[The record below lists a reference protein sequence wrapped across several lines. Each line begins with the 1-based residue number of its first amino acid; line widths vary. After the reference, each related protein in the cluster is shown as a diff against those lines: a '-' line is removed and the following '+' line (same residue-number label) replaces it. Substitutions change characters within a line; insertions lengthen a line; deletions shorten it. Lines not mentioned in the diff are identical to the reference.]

1 LLKLFEYIGLNKNSA
16 QILYDFNIFINWD
29 PNMNE
34 DIKTVKE
41 WYNSSYSGSGFNAQR
56 RYPNEEMLRFFGRNL
71 LGVPV
76 EARKDI
82 HILEVGCGSCS
93 NLWFVAKEGFDAHGV
108 DLSPESIKLGKKM
121 LGTFGVSADLKNSSM
136 TDMPYADASFD
147 IILDVFS
154 SYCLNERDFHR
165 FLFEIRR
172 VLKPGAKFFSYFP
185 SKESDAFINHSP
197 AELLDQSTL
206 NGIYRK
212 DSCFFGNYYPFRFMH
227 PDEYKDL
234 LNQSGFYIDYLET
247 VTRTY
252 RYGAELFQHIVVE
265 GRKK

>member
-1 LLKLFEYIGLNKNSA
+1 MSK
-16 QILYDFNIFINWD
+16 DT
-29 PNMNE
+29 
-34 DIKTVKE
+34 KTVKT
-41 WYNSSYSGSGFNAQR
+41 WYDNSYKGSGLNAQR
-56 RYPNEEMLRFFGRNL
+56 RYPNEEMLRFFGRNF

-76 EARKDI
+76 ESRKNI
-82 HILEVGCGSCS
+82 YVLEVGCGSGA
-93 NLWFVAKEGFDAHGV
+93 NLWFVAKEGFNAHGV
-108 DLSPESIKLGKKM
+108 DLSPQSIALSKKM
-121 LGTFGVSADLKNSSM
+121 LDTWGVTADLKIASM
-136 TDMPYADASFD
+136 TDMPYANDSFD

-212 DSCFFGNYYPFRFMH
+212 VSCFFENYYPFRFMH